1 MAPGFQKLLDCD
13 ELHAM
18 KTVSLWSKLN
28 YSCVNTTR
36 AFVLGKTQI
45 ANELANAPFN
55 YLRTRPDIVLISNIG
70 LRSCLYGTALPS
82 ISLQNIKS
90 DIEIEL

>member
-45 ANELANAPFN
+45 MS
-55 YLRTRPDIVLISNIG
+55 LRMLRLII
-70 LRSCLYGTALPS
+70 
-82 ISLQNIKS
+82 
-90 DIEIEL
+90 